1 MIQCVF
7 GPMCL
12 FELGNIGLGCLWDIP
27 ILALQGHKGHLT
39 RVSRMR
45 HITSTRKLKGQS
57 RRFILKVEY
66 TLWLFNMAVEND
78 PFIDDFPMKPPLIVD
93 FPWLC

>member
-7 GPMCL
+7 L
-12 FELGNIGLGCLWDIP
+12 NWEDIP
-27 ILALQGHKGHLT
+27 ILALQGHNGHLT
-39 RVSRMR
+39 RVVSRMR

-66 TLWLFNMAVEND
+66 TRWRLWLFDMAVEND